1 MTRDMERNPLL
12 DATHCS
18 NFLDALVDAVKITDI
33 EQVVVFSERLVSLNN
48 LHRNIHQLDL
58 EMYTCLLTLRNYPR
72 STINLADVVLRQ
84 VLDVNE

>member
-18 NFLDALVDAVKITDI
+18 NFLDALVDAVKVANI
-33 EQVVVFSERLVSLNN
+33 EQMATLSERLVSFNN

-72 STINLADVVLRQ
+72 SAINLADVVLRQ
-84 VLDVNE
+84 VIDVNE